1 MYALDTVIAPVEY
14 YVLSAIQQK
23 GKQYIYIY
31 VYKSTTSRK
40 IIIHKS

>member
-23 GKQYIYIY
+23 GKQYSKYA
-31 VYKSTTSRK
+31 RP
-40 IIIHKS
+40 